1 MQGLLRFGQLLT
13 MALWVGGLA
22 FFAFVLA
29 PVAFHVL
36 PNTHDA
42 GLVVGGALRVFDWV
56 SVACGGV
63 FLLCTASLFVRAP
76 FRIRGRYE
84 IEFLLAAV
92 MVLGTAYVQWNI
104 LPRME
109 SDRRLA
115 GGDIT
120 LAAKEVPARI
130 DFERLHKFSEQ
141 VEGAVLMLG
150 LLVLVLMSREH
161 HSGEVAES
169 VEVTE

>member
-1 MQGLLRFGQLLT
+1 MQGLLRFGQLLA

-36 PNTHDA
+36 PSIRDA

-56 SVACGGV
+56 AVVCGGV
-63 FLLCTASLFVRAP
+63 FLACTALLFVRAP
-76 FRIRGRYE
+76 FRIKGRYE

-92 MVLGTAYVQWNI
+92 MVLGTAYVQWNL

-120 LAAKEVPARI
+120 LAAKDVPARV
-130 DFERLHKFSEQ
+130 DFDRLHTFSERI
-141 VEGAVLMLG
+141 EGV
-150 LLVLVLMSREH
+150 VLVLGMLVLGIMSREH
-161 HSGEVAES
+161 HR
-169 VEVTE
+169 VEVSE